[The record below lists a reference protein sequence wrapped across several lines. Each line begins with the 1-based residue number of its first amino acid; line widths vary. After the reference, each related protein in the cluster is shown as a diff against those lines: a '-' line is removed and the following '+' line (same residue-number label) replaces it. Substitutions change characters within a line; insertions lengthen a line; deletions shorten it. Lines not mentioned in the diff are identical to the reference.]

1 MAFIQDDNWLK
12 KFGRVIL
19 LGAMDSLTYLKLLKM
34 ESHSPCM
41 IYKVGFHVFGFH
53 KVTIHASCTD
63 FCWDLTH
70 VNTVPLAGCLVLL
83 TEDFDSGVL
92 IVIYC

>member
-1 MAFIQDDNWLK
+1 
-12 KFGRVIL
+12 
-19 LGAMDSLTYLKLLKM
+19 
-34 ESHSPCM
+34 M